1 MPSVTLMAKTPIE
14 DADDQEAELR
24 LPSLP
29 CPPTVY
35 SAPTVSFFRLE
46 NSLSRTTKITVGFT
60 AMGQERTSDQVQV
73 SREHS
78 ANDPLSNSHWDQLHP
93 GCSPPAA

>member
-1 MPSVTLMAKTPIE
+1 MPTITLMAKTPTE

-35 SAPTVSFFRLE
+35 SAPTVSIFRLE

-60 AMGQERTSDQVQV
+60 AMDKKELLT
-73 SREHS
+73 EFK
-78 ANDPLSNSHWDQLHP
+78 
-93 GCSPPAA
+93 